1 MESPLLEVH
10 RSLGAKLGDFAG
22 WQMPL
27 EYPAPIGG
35 GTLAEHEAVRE
46 RVAIFDV
53 SHLGKISISGA
64 GAKAW
69 ANEIFTND
77 LNKIIAGQAQ
87 YSLLCAPDG
96 GVIDDVIVYC
106 KGDDEIFIV
115 PNAANSGEVFNTL
128 NERRSLT
135 DAHLS
140 LTNLHQDFAVIAL
153 QGPLSSRVLAQ
164 IGINVSLEYMSFAEI
179 TFEGSTFTL
188 CRTGYSGEHGYE
200 LIPPREIAV
209 SLWNN
214 LSRTILALD
223 GKIAGLGARDT
234 LRTEMG
240 YPLHGHELSLDIS
253 PLDANL
259 SWAVGWQK
267 KFFIGHDA
275 LRVQQAKGVERLL
288 RGLLLTDR
296 GIPRAGMF
304 VRNSVGAVVGEV
316 TSGTFSPTLKQGIA
330 LAFIEAG
337 IEVGEQLLIDVRG
350 RALGAVV
357 VKPPFVPSHVRD

>member
-1 MESPLLEVH
+1 MESPLLELH

-46 RVAIFDV
+46 TVAIFDV
-53 SHLGKISISGA
+53 SHLGKISISGT

-69 ANEIFTND
+69 VNEIFTNN
-77 LNKIIAGQAQ
+77 LEKITSGQAQ
-87 YSLLCAPDG
+87 YSLLCAPNG
-96 GVIDDVIVYC
+96 GVIDDVIIYC
-106 KGDDEIFIV
+106 KGDDEILIV
-115 PNAANSGEVFNTL
+115 PNAANSAEVFHIL
-128 NERRSLT
+128 NEQRSLS
-135 DAHLS
+135 DAHLK
-140 LTNLHQDFAVIAL
+140 LANLHEDFAVIAV
-153 QGPLSSRVLAQ
+153 QGPLSSRALAHV
-164 IGINVSLEYMSFAEI
+164 GIDVSLEYMSFTEI
-179 TFEGSTFTL
+179 SFEGSTFTL

-209 SLWNN
+209 SLWNT
-214 LSRTILALD
+214 LTRAILALD

-267 KFFIGHDA
+267 KSFSGHEA
-275 LRVQQAKGVERLL
+275 LREQQAKGIERIL
-288 RGLLLTDR
+288 RGLLLTEK
-296 GIPRAGMF
+296 GIPRAGML

-337 IEVGEQLLIDVRG
+337 IEVGEQLLVDVRG